1 MQVWKSARKNF
12 INLNLQTK
20 VKSLKYFCFKQR
32 GHECLIS
39 IYKTNDKSSVEE
51 TLIYL
56 LDAIKFVKV
65 NTIILCLDLKNKKNF
80 YKKLK
85 DIKSLTS

>member
-1 MQVWKSARKNF
+1 MRKNF

-65 NTIILCLDLKNKKNF
+65 NTIILCLDLKNNK
-80 YKKLK
+80 
-85 DIKSLTS
+85 TSTRS